1 MATLYNK
8 TALNKIKKAE
18 LIQMFLDQQAKMI
31 DIKME
36 AEEMNQKG
44 WLEIA
49 KREEEHKK
57 LKELTKH
64 YEENKKLLQETV
76 NLQQKQ
82 IDKLKNTILSLK
94 SSVDDLREAR
104 DNWKEIAKNKTRIL
118 MKYLPDYNP
127 ALMGGSDSE
136 NLEECFKQL
145 IEENKKLKQYKDYFD
160 KWSEILSDIDGDEF
174 ADLLEDYG
182 WEYNDKG
189 NLVKISVDYEDD
201 EVDYYIDAGRKAV
214 LKDGRIVKSK
224 D

>member
-1 MATLYNK
+1 
-8 TALNKIKKAE
+8 
-18 LIQMFLDQQAKMI
+18 MFLDQQAKMI